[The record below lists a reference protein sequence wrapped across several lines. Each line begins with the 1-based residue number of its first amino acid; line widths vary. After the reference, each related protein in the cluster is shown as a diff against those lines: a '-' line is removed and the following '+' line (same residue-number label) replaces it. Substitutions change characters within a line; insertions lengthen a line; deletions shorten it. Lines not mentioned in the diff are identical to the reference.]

1 MRISPCDR
9 MMTKYWYN
17 DYVVT
22 HSETR
27 RLNVETIEQDIH
39 NAEVMI
45 INNTLFC
52 SMIVPIGEKGNY
64 RTKSIIL
71 FKRGFPKNIVHPIQ
85 L

>member
-1 MRISPCDR
+1 

-22 HSETR
+22 HSEIR

-45 INNTLFC
+45 
-52 SMIVPIGEKGNY
+52 
-64 RTKSIIL
+64 
-71 FKRGFPKNIVHPIQ
+71 KNKT
-85 L
+85 